1 MIHVT
6 QSYMY
11 GNTFCT
17 RNSHARSFA
26 FQVLLQRIPFE
37 LWRNLSVYLD
47 NNVFLLFTQ
56 TNPSNFILTTTVDY
70 R

>member
-17 RNSHARSFA
+17 RNSRARSFT
-26 FQVLLQRIPFE
+26 FQVLLQRIPSE
-37 LWRNLSVYLD
+37 LWLNLSVYLD

-56 TNPSNFILTTTVDY
+56 INPSNFVLTTTIDY
-70 R
+70 H